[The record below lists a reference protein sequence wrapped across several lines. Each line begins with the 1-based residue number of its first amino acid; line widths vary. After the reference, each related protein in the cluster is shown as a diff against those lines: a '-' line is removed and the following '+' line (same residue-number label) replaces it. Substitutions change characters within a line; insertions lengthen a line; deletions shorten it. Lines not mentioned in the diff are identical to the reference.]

1 MGVINRKVNE
11 MELVGTSSLR
21 KSKANQYHLEESL
34 PCSPEKR
41 IFTFPISDAQEMEIW
56 FGTAEDNLTKD
67 VIFKG
72 RPGRFCS
79 IPFLG
84 GGA

>member
-1 MGVINRKVNE
+1 MTFGGYKQKSE
-11 MELVGTSSLR
+11 WDELVASR
-21 KSKANQYHLEESL
+21 KSKSKSVPPRGINAHA
-34 PCSPEKR
+34 PREKNLYLSNFWCPR
-41 IFTFPISDAQEMEIW
+41 NEIW
-56 FGTAEDNLTKD
+56 FGTVEDNLTKD

-72 RPGRFCS
+72 RPGRLCS

>member
-1 MGVINRKVNE
+1 MRWTN
-11 MELVGTSSLR
+11 SLR
-21 KSKANQYHLEESL
+21 KSKANQYHLEESRS
-34 PCSPEKR
+34 CSPEKR

>member
-1 MGVINRKVNE
+1 MLPQR
-11 MELVGTSSLR
+11 R
-21 KSKANQYHLEESL
+21 ESL
-34 PCSPEKR
+34 
-41 IFTFPISDAQEMEIW
+41 IFTFPISDAHEMEIW

>member
-1 MGVINRKVNE
+1 MRLFIYHEVT
-11 MELVGTSSLR
+11 LQY
-21 KSKANQYHLEESL
+21 SKHN
-34 PCSPEKR
+34 
-41 IFTFPISDAQEMEIW
+41 FTFPISDAQEMEIW